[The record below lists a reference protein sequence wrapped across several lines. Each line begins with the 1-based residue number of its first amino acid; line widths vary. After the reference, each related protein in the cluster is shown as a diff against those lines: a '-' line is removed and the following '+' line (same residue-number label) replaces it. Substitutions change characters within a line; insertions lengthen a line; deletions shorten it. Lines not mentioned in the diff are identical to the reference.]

1 MRCQVAKADRLVPLN
16 ARIDLH
22 QKSRWQGLQGLAK
35 PQQQPLDRLL
45 TLFIRE
51 IAFKR
56 VVFHTLASALADANC
71 ALQHTC
77 RRLRPATL
85 RLRRH

>member
-1 MRCQVAKADRLVPLN
+1 MLASTCK
-16 ARIDLH
+16 
-22 QKSRWQGLQGLAK
+22 KSRWQGLQGFAK

-51 IAFKR
+51 TAFKR
-56 VVFHTLASALADANC
+56 VVFHTLASALADANG

-77 RRLRPATL
+77 WRLRPSTL
-85 RLRRH
+85 RLKRH